1 MLKHNLHNLRFV
13 IAALLLTGAAFAGD
27 GAAPVTAVLFAPAHP
42 VFLRLRVQV
51 DGQSV
56 GRFRERAV
64 GQWFG
69 QFDHNHDGF
78 LDKKEIAPFLSA
90 LAEQAGAAARPTW
103 QAADV
108 DPADGKVSPREFR
121 AFVDAQ
127 LGPPLALAVHAETAS
142 EVDASLFRHLDA
154 NGDGILTLDELHN
167 AKAALAPLDA
177 DDDETI
183 STAELMAAAPK
194 RASPSSPNSPS
205 PSAGAVAKAASP
217 SPKSAPSAQAQKTRR
232 PAERLPLL
240 LLGPDTPAESI
251 AEALLN
257 EYGSA
262 TRQAGD
268 RRLSAKALGLSADEV
283 RRYDGSPADTL
294 GVRELAQLLLERP
307 PQLELSIQL
316 FDQQRGRARV
326 SVARGNRPP
335 PFEWQQSSA
344 DSGMLVVNG
353 LKVALAAKRT
363 RGATGDMSSFYAL
376 RFNIV
381 DRDKNNYLDRQE
393 FAELGLP
400 GADFAA
406 VDANGDKQITPDEL
420 AAFLKQPANVY
431 LNQVTLAVTDESQ
444 SLFDFLDTRPDG
456 RLSPRELNAA
466 AARLRALDRNQDGNL
481 TLGELR
487 TQIRV
492 EAEVKRPPE
501 ARPAMLLG
509 APRNQSSTA
518 AIPRDRGPEWFRRM
532 DRNYDGDVS
541 WREFLGPRAAF
552 DQLDTD
558 HDGLLSPEEADHAR

>member
-1 MLKHNLHNLRFV
+1 MRQVVRSLISL
-13 IAALLLTGAAFAGD
+13 LLLTSAAFAGDGAVFAGD

-42 VFLRLRVQV
+42 VFLRLRVMV

-64 GQWFG
+64 GQWFR
-69 QFDHNHDGF
+69 QLDHNRDGF

-90 LAEQAGAAARPTW
+90 LSEQVGAAPRPTW

-127 LGPPLALAVHAETAS
+127 LGPPLALAVHTETAS

-194 RASPSSPNSPS
+194 RASPSPR
-205 PSAGAVAKAASP
+205 AGAVAKAAGPPVKSP
-217 SPKSAPSAQAQKTRR
+217 PSAQVQKTRR

-257 EYGSA
+257 EYGAA
-262 TRQAGD
+262 TGHAGD
-268 RRLSAKALGLSADEV
+268 RRLTAKALGLSADEV
-283 RRYDGSPADTL
+283 RRYDGRPADTL

-326 SVARGNRPP
+326 SVVGGNRPP
-335 PFEWQQSSA
+335 PFEWQHSSA

-400 GADFAA
+400 GAEFAA

-466 AARLRALDRNQDGNL
+466 AARLRELDRNQDGNL

-501 ARPAMLLG
+501 ARPAMLLVG
-509 APRNQSSTA
+509 PRNQSSTA

-541 WREFLGPRAAF
+541 WREFLGPRATF